1 MRTEPLTRDVEH
13 RKIAG
18 VCAGIA
24 RYFDVDVTLVRA
36 ATAAAI
42 LFGPAVIVAY
52 AILWWAL
59 DPAPPTPPQASP
71 QAEEPPVPRQGVEPP
86 IELPPL
92 ETVGRK
98 PMMSPD

>member
-1 MRTEPLTRDVEH
+1 MRNEPLTRDVEH
-13 RKIAG
+13 QKIAG

-36 ATAAAI
+36 VTAAAL
-42 LFGPAVIVAY
+42 LFGPAVVVVY

-59 DPAPPTPPQASP
+59 DPTPAPVAPPPTPTAEPQPLRA
-71 QAEEPPVPRQGVEPP
+71 GVEPP

-92 ETVGRK
+92 ETVGRR